1 MARLV
6 LTYAAVTLVPV
17 VLLGAALVVSYQA
30 EARGRGL
37 AEGRSE
43 ALLVAQ
49 TAVEPRLTGRPLSD
63 GLTPDE
69 LASMKALAKR
79 SVGDHDVLRL
89 RLRNLSGQVV
99 FSDDGS
105 GFKDRPE
112 DEALD
117 AAHGEVVARLT
128 HLNADSDDVGPIGPE
143 AVEVYEPLTAGS
155 PERRVGV
162 LEIYLPYGP
171 ISADVT
177 ASLHGLYRDLAAGL
191 ALLYLAL
198 FAISMSV
205 SRRLRQQLR
214 RNTYLAEHDPLTD
227 LPNRTAFHRSGEV
240 ACEAARRDGSS
251 LTIAI
256 VDLDRF
262 KEVNDTLGHHNGDR
276 LLSELARRLS
286 EFVRPGDAV
295 ARLGG
300 DEFGLILPGIADPEP
315 VLWLVRRVIAHE
327 VSIGGLPL
335 SVDASIGYVVAPEHG
350 TDVDELLRLADVAMY
365 VAKAQHAGVVRY
377 DRAQNHYD
385 PAKLTLM
392 GELRQGIE
400 ADQLVLHYQ
409 PKVRVDDGRIDSVE
423 ALVRWQHPAHGLLA
437 PDHFVPL
444 AEQTDLIERL
454 TGWVLT
460 TALRDLVAL
469 GPAAAGLTMAV
480 NVSAR
485 NLGRAGFADR
495 VAQTLARA
503 GAPADRLVIEMTE
516 TALLTDPAGAA
527 AVLRE
532 VSALG
537 VKVSI
542 DDFGSGQ
549 TSLGYLST
557 LPIDELKIDRSLIAD
572 MLVNRAHGAIVRSVV
587 DLGHNL
593 ELRVVAEGV
602 ERADIL
608 AALRSRRCDLAQ
620 GYLFA
625 RPMPIGQLASR
636 LTSGSPPRTL
646 EPSR

>member
-1 MARLV
+1 M
-6 LTYAAVTLVPV
+6 Y
-17 VLLGAALVVSYQA
+17 
-30 EARGRGL
+30 
-37 AEGRSE
+37 
-43 ALLVAQ
+43 
-49 TAVEPRLTGRPLSD
+49 
-63 GLTPDE
+63 
-69 LASMKALAKR
+69 KR
-79 SVGDHDVLRL
+79 
-89 RLRNLSGQVV
+89 Q
-99 FSDDGS
+99 
-105 GFKDRPE
+105 
-112 DEALD
+112 
-117 AAHGEVVARLT
+117 
-128 HLNADSDDVGPIGPE
+128 
-143 AVEVYEPLTAGS
+143 
-155 PERRVGV
+155 
-162 LEIYLPYGP
+162 
-171 ISADVT
+171 
-177 ASLHGLYRDLAAGL
+177 
-191 ALLYLAL
+191 
-198 FAISMSV
+198 
-205 SRRLRQQLR
+205 
-214 RNTYLAEHDPLTD
+214 
-227 LPNRTAFHRSGEV
+227 
-240 ACEAARRDGSS
+240 
-251 LTIAI
+251 
-256 VDLDRF
+256 
-262 KEVNDTLGHHNGDR
+262 
-276 LLSELARRLS
+276 
-286 EFVRPGDAV
+286 
-295 ARLGG
+295 
-300 DEFGLILPGIADPEP
+300 

-557 LPIDELKIDRSLIAD
+557 LPIDELKIDRSPVSYTHLRRKMAD
-572 MLVNRAHGAIVRSVV
+572 ALGVV
-587 DLGHNL
+587 DVRH
-593 ELRVVAEGV
+593 ERKIPRDSDEGR
-602 ERADIL
+602 E
-608 AALRSRRCDLAQ
+608 AALRFTEAAIERFLEKTTAEWIDDLDAAGVPAGPVNNVIDLLDDPQ
-620 GYLFA
+620 V
-625 RPMPIGQLASR
+625 LANDLVVDYAHPVAGTVSM
-636 LTSGSPPRTL
+636 LSL
-646 EPSR
+646 IHI